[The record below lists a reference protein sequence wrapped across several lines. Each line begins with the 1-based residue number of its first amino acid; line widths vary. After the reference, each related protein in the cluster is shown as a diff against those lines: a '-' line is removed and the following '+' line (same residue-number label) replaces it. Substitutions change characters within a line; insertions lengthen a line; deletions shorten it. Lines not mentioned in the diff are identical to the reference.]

1 MKWLADE
8 NFPRRI
14 VDALRDAGLDVLWI
28 RRECPGIVDQAVLAM
43 AAAQNRVLLTFD
55 KDFGEL
61 AFRSRL
67 PADAGVILFRL
78 DQSDAS
84 VVMSK
89 VVGVVVSQ
97 VDWSGGFAV
106 VDNQRIRFR
115 PLPQRPPE
123 PDPS

>member
-1 MKWLADE
+1 
-8 NFPRRI
+8 
-14 VDALRDAGLDVLWI
+14 
-28 RRECPGIVDQAVLAM
+28 M
-43 AAAQNRVLLTFD
+43 AAADNRVLLTFD

-89 VVGVVVSQ
+89 VVGVVISP

-106 VDNQRIRFR
+106 VDDQRIRIR
-115 PLPQRPPE
+115 PLPQRTAD

>member
-14 VDALRDAGLDVLWI
+14 VDALLDAGLDLLWI
-28 RRECPGIVDQAVLAM
+28 RRECPGILDEAILGM
-43 AAAQNRVLLTFD
+43 AAADNRVLLTFD

-89 VVGVVVSQ
+89 VVGVVISP

-106 VDNQRIRFR
+106 VDDQRIRIR
-115 PLPQRPPE
+115 PLPQRTAD
-123 PDPS
+123 PDPN